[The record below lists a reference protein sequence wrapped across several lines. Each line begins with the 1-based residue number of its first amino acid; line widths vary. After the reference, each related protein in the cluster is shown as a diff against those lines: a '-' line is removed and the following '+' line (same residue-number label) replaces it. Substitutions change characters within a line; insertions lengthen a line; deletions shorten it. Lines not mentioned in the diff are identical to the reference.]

1 MAHTLLLEVPEDVY
15 ESLLET
21 AREEGQSPEIL
32 AVQWL
37 ADRVHGNE
45 IDPLAKWIGALDTGV
60 VGWADEHDRYIGEAI
75 YASMHDTQPENKS
88 DG

>member
-1 MAHTLLLEVPEDVY
+1 MAHQLLLEVPEDVY

-21 AREEGQSPEIL
+21 AREEGQSPEVIAAQQL
-32 AVQWL
+32 TAAVRGTE
-37 ADRVHGNE
+37 D
-45 IDPLAKWIGALDTGV
+45 DPLLKWIGALETDV

-75 YASMHDTQPENKS
+75 YASMHDSQPESKT